1 MRNLLELFEK
11 TVETKSHEIAIVDY
25 NDSSRSE
32 ISFRELNNKSDIL
45 SSLIYELLNKCNR
58 PIAVLLPKSIN
69 AIITNLAI
77 SKSGNIYMNL
87 DVKTPGERIKNI
99 INQIK
104 PELVITSNSYLDL
117 IAGCSDL
124 NILDIDKVDFSISKI
139 RSNNIWKNLIDTD
152 PYCII
157 NTSGSTGTPKGVVLN
172 HRSFIDFLNQSNEAF
187 SFGENPIIGSLSPLI
202 FDIYS
207 FELCLLIS
215 KGSKIVIL
223 PDKFSGFPIKLLEIL
238 KLESV
243 SFIFWVPT
251 IMVNIANMDLLKQMD
266 LPELKLVWF
275 AGEVFPTKQFNYWYN
290 KLTNTVF
297 ANLYGPIEITLDCT
311 YFIIDK
317 KFQDS
322 EPLPI
327 GKRFQNTD
335 ILILN
340 SEDQMCNINEE
351 GELCVRGSS
360 LAMGYYNNLE
370 KTNEVFVQNPLNQS
384 YPEIIYRT
392 GDIVKENTNNEIVFL
407 GRKDTLVKHL
417 GYRIEL
423 SEIEHIIVNVSKIV
437 KNCCVIYNFE
447 KKEIVLFYEN
457 LSELKTSEFKSELS
471 KYLPKYMLPTKF
483 YFYNELPR
491 NLNGKI
497 DRLHLKNLQY

>member
-1 MRNLLELFEK
+1 MRNLLELFEN

-32 ISFRELNNKSDIL
+32 ISFRELNYKSDNL
-45 SSLIYELLNKCNR
+45 SNLLTELVNKCNR

-69 AIITNLAI
+69 AIISNLAI

-87 DVKTPGERIKNI
+87 DIKTPAERIKNI
-99 INQIK
+99 INQIQ
-104 PELVITSNSYLDL
+104 PDLVITSNSYLDL
-117 IAGCSDL
+117 IAGYDDL
-124 NILDIDKVDFSISKI
+124 KILDIDNVDFSTSKF
-139 RSNNIWKNLIDTD
+139 RSNNIWENLIDTD

-172 HRSFIDFLNQSNEAF
+172 HRSFIDFVNQSNEVF
-187 SFGENPIIGSLSPLI
+187 SLGENPIIGSLSPLI

-223 PDKFSGFPIKLLEIL
+223 PDKFSGFPLKLLEIL
-238 KLESV
+238 NSEKV

-251 IMVNIANMDLLKQMD
+251 IMVNIANMDLLKHID

-311 YFIIDK
+311 YYIIDK

-327 GKRFQNTD
+327 GKRYHNTD

-340 SEDQMCNINEE
+340 SEDQLCNIDEE

-370 KTNEVFVQNPLNQS
+370 KTNEVFVQNPLNKS

-392 GDIVKENTNNEIVFL
+392 GDIVKENIKNEIVFL

-423 SEIEHIIVNVSKIV
+423 SEIEHVIVNVSKIV

-447 KKEIVLFYEN
+447 NREIVLFYEN
-457 LSELKTSEFKSELS
+457 STELKTSEIKSELS
-471 KYLPKYMLPTKF
+471 NYLPKYMLPSKF
-483 YFYNELPR
+483 YFYDELPR

-497 DRLHLKNLQY
+497 DRLQLKNLQY